1 MQNMYHADE
10 QLCSHAT
17 VSSRA
22 YVDKPFYILHRRKF
36 KKKEKITCVLN
47 PVFETKCPLK
57 SLMSWERKRDFLEVN
72 KFYVKLCADPLM
84 LLLCILITFTYSA
97 HGPDPRCK
105 LHFSL

>member
-1 MQNMYHADE
+1 MPIE
-10 QLCSHAT
+10 
-17 VSSRA
+17 
-22 YVDKPFYILHRRKF
+22 
-36 KKKEKITCVLN
+36 ITHELG
-47 PVFETKCPLK
+47 E
-57 SLMSWERKRDFLEVN
+57 KRDFLEVN